1 MITPYEFGLKI
12 GRFVKRAVA
21 GDKDIAKEIA
31 EMRARADQLNR
42 APGSN
47 PNGNN
52 RGTTAGGQWTTVN
65 GQRQRLSPAQ
75 QEDVDAAN
83 AMRNSFNN
91 MNAGAGGA
99 GRGGLPVIPAQP
111 RLALPGFKLPVNP
124 GPRKPAPA
132 FKQRLKPPAVP
143 VLPNGPTSSPDFKG
157 AVE

>member
-1 MITPYEFGLKI
+1 MTTPYEFGLKI
-12 GRFVKRAVA
+12 GRFVKRADA
-21 GDKDIAKEIA
+21 DDGEIAAEIA
-31 EMRARADQLNR
+31 EMRAQAAQLNS

-52 RGTTAGGQWTTVN
+52 RGTMAGGQLTTVN
-65 GQRQRLSPAQ
+65 GQQQRLSPAQ
-75 QEDVDAAN
+75 QAAVNAAN
-83 AMRNSFNN
+83 KMKQENN
-91 MNAGAGGA
+91 RINAGAGGA

-111 RLALPGFKLPVNP
+111 RLAPPGFKLPVNP

>member
-1 MITPYEFGLKI
+1 MTTPYEFGLKI
-12 GRFVKRAVA
+12 GWLVKRADA
-21 GDKDIAKEIA
+21 DDGIAAEIA
-31 EMRARADQLNR
+31 EVRRRANQLNS

-52 RGTTAGGQWTTVN
+52 RGTMAGGQLTTVN
-65 GQRQRLSPAQ
+65 GQQQPLTPAQ
-75 QEDVDAAN
+75 QAAVN
-83 AMRNSFNN
+83 AAQNMNKGFNST
-91 MNAGAGGA
+91 NAGAGGA
-99 GRGGLPVIPAQP
+99 GRGGTPVTLAPP

-124 GPRKPAPA
+124 GTRKPAPA